1 MIFET
6 YESIPR
12 SVDLKLQNE
21 KFAAATNKAKSR
33 LENPFT
39 EAQKAEKAADDEAE
53 RLRKIR
59 RTADRNSERLRAM
72 AER

>member
-1 MIFET
+1 MKLPKQK
-6 YESIPR
+6 SAVV
-12 SVDLKLQNE
+12 VD
-21 KFAAATNKAKSR
+21 KAKRR
-33 LENPFT
+33 LQIPLT
-39 EAQKAEKAADDEAE
+39 EAKKTEKATVEAE